1 MSEYSSLADHY
12 DTLTGNVDYDD
23 IHGFYKKIF
32 EKLNHKPEIL
42 LDLACGTGSLSFLF
56 EKDGIEVIGTDSS
69 EDMLSIAMDKKYDLS
84 SNVLFLNQK
93 ASELDLYG
101 TVDTVICN
109 LDAMNH
115 FSPQDIDEVIR
126 RVSLFLEP
134 DGIFV
139 FDVNSLY
146 KFENML
152 NGNCYSYDE
161 NNVFCSWTSTF
172 TDKKAK
178 IHLDI
183 FEKISDNTYNRS
195 EQNIEEYYYSDAEL
209 TEKLIKYGLELVFN
223 TADFTLS
230 PPEEK
235 SQRIHYIVRKR
246 DRNE

>member
-1 MSEYSSLADHY
+1 MSEYSSLADCY
-12 DTLTGNVDYDD
+12 DTLTGNVDYEE
-23 IHGFYKKIF
+23 IHLFYNEIF
-32 EKLNHKPEIL
+32 SRLTHKPKIL

-69 EDMLSIAMDKKYDLS
+69 DDMLSVAMNKKYDLS

-109 LDAMNH
+109 LDAVNH
-115 FSPQDIDEVIR
+115 FAPKDIEKVIK

-134 DGIFV
+134 NGVFV
-139 FDVNSLY
+139 FDVNTLY

-152 NGNCYSYDE
+152 KSNCYSYDDDD
-161 NNVFCSWTSTF
+161 VFCSWTSTF
-172 TDKKAK
+172 FDKKAK

-183 FEKISDNTYNRS
+183 FEKMSDNTYVRS
-195 EQNIEEYYYSDAEL
+195 EQCIEEYYYSDE
-209 TEKLIKYGLELVFN
+209 EIIKLLKKYSLDVLLK
-223 TADFTLS
+223 TADFTHF

-246 DRNE
+246 ENDE